1 MTQRQTS
8 VFVLLAALLMLPGAA
23 PGSQPKGRYQ
33 QAVISDE
40 GGVLC
45 LRANDV
51 PELKRAA
58 SIVTNLTIYH
68 RQGGAQRP
76 IWSQSYPPNEVAPPV
91 ISPGD
96 CMDDVGTEENPLPA
110 LVPGVEY
117 SAEVAAFIV
126 DKSGSQVRRWYSGH
140 FCMLRSEGGF
150 EVRQVLFD
158 RRRGVWGWDA
168 CGL

>member
-1 MTQRQTS
+1 MTQGQTS
-8 VFVLLAALLMLPGAA
+8 TFMLLAALLMLPVTA
-23 PGSQPKGRYQ
+23 PGSPPRGRYQ
-33 QAVISDE
+33 QVVISDE
-40 GGVLC
+40 GGALC

-51 PELKRAA
+51 PELKRAV
-58 SIVTNLTIYH
+58 SMVTNVTIYH

-96 CMDDVGTEENPLPA
+96 CMNDVGSEENPLPA
-110 LVPGVEY
+110 LVAGVEY

-126 DKSGSQVRRWYSGH
+126 DKSGSPVRRWYSGY
-140 FCMLRSEGGF
+140 FCMVRSEGGL

-158 RRRGVWGWDA
+158 RRRGVWRWDA